1 MEKIGTAGML
11 VQKKKKKRSM
21 IRFFSALLLCK
32 MHFIAMFVCWF
43 VFKCCAL
50 QPPFIAEHYLSLHQ
64 TLARS
69 PTPPSK

>member
-1 MEKIGTAGML
+1 
-11 VQKKKKKRSM
+11 M